1 MAALAEDDATVDD
14 ADAEPPQESALRLS
28 LLGDEA
34 HVGLFLLAG
43 WAKREARGC
52 NWERVDEGA
61 AGDAVAAAFGRL
73 VARGGVVLVS
83 ERVAAVAREA
93 VDAERRRG
101 DEEEHRGVVVVEIPS
116 SDAAPRASCALFEPN
131 ETWSGRWAAAD
142 AAGDDGGPKP
152 VEAPADAAAEA
163 ATRRRVDALVA
174 TLFRLVARDGG
185 GEAAPAGGGAR
196 AFELEVLNACTTEL
210 AEHLQAPSGARR
222 FVEALNRQR
231 TRMVDVGAA
240 YPFLAGLL
248 LTALDRCM
256 RLRDVDS
263 ILVSMMLAQS
273 FYRSRTGGGDAPAAR
288 REYLKSAIQTHPV
301 WGDALFWREALA
313 LCVSKQNAHRAAPGD
328 DPDAGDDPGCSP
340 GLFAA
345 LFYGAADDGKAA
357 AADALWSQLGGI
369 VHAMHEFGVAPDAIV
384 AFLDAVCAEHAID
397 GERKRILADHVEAM
411 IREGAS

>member
-61 AGDAVAAAFGRL
+61 AGDAVTAAFGRL

-83 ERVAAVAREA
+83 ASRPREA

-131 ETWSGRWAAAD
+131 ETWSGRWARTPR
-142 AAGDDGGPKP
+142 DDGGPKP
-152 VEAPADAAAEA
+152 
-163 ATRRRVDALVA
+163 
-174 TLFRLVARDGG
+174 
-185 GEAAPAGGGAR
+185 
-196 AFELEVLNACTTEL
+196 L

-357 AADALWSQLGGI
+357 AADAPGPSSAASSTPHGS
-369 VHAMHEFGVAPDAIV
+369 ASRPTPSSRSSTR
-384 AFLDAVCAEHAID
+384 CAEHAID
-397 GERKRILADHVEAM
+397 GERKRILADRRGRSGGRVVTAG
-411 IREGAS
+411 RQQSGT

>member
-61 AGDAVAAAFGRL
+61 AGDA
-73 VARGGVVLVS
+73 
-83 ERVAAVAREA
+83 A

-131 ETWSGRWAAAD
+131 ETWSGRWAARRR
-142 AAGDDGGPKP
+142 GDDGGPKP

-185 GEAAPAGGGAR
+185 GGAAPAGGTAR